1 MGRRQ
6 VAVGRERRRCWHGE
20 ACRGS
25 RNLPYGL
32 CHIGAQP
39 LPRRGRRRSNRGTR
53 PGRSRSSGRE
63 MMMRWLGLAT
73 VVVALGLVGTAT
85 AQEKKPE
92 PGKPEQAKPES
103 GQPDAGK
110 PQPVKPEVGKAEAK
124 PAEAG
129 AKPKKDKYVIG
140 FSQCTVKEPWRV
152 EFNKRL
158 KECAEKKF
166 PQVQLDMLDAD
177 DKTEKQVGD
186 VKSFIRR
193 GVDAILLSPKESAG
207 LAGVVKEATE
217 AGIPVVVLD
226 RDVTYQDYAAFVG
239 GDNKIIGRAAGKV
252 AVDMLGGPG
261 KAKGVIYEICGGL
274 ASTPGQERR
283 DGFHEIVDKE
293 SGIKVI
299 GGLDADWKK
308 DRAHSIMQDALKANK
323 EIDLVYAHN
332 DPMAHGAFQA
342 AKAAGRAEEI
352 KFIGIDALPDEG
364 QRWVK
369 SGELTATLLYPTPGE
384 AGLELAMKILAGEKV
399 EKRVTL
405 PTRVYT
411 KENVEEGGKEVG
423 K

>member
-1 MGRRQ
+1 M
-6 VAVGRERRRCWHGE
+6 
-20 ACRGS
+20 
-25 RNLPYGL
+25 
-32 CHIGAQP
+32 
-39 LPRRGRRRSNRGTR
+39 T
-53 PGRSRSSGRE
+53 
-63 MMMRWLGLAT
+63 RWLGLAT
-73 VVVALGLVGTAT
+73 VVLALGLVGTAA

-92 PGKPEQAKPES
+92 PGKPEQVKPEPAKPE
-103 GQPDAGK
+103 QVKPEPGK
-110 PQPVKPEVGKAEAK
+110 PQPVKPEAGKQEAGKPEAGKPEQVKPEVGKADAK
-124 PAEAG
+124 PAG
-129 AKPKKDKYVIG
+129 APTAPQAAPKPKKDKYVIG

-217 AGIPVVVLD
+217 AGIPVIVLD

-239 GDNKIIGRAAGKV
+239 GDNKVIGRAAGKV

-283 DGFHEIVDKE
+283 DGFHEVVDKE
-293 SGIKVI
+293 PGIKVL

-384 AGLELAMKILAGEKV
+384 AGLELAMKILVGEKV
-399 EKRVTL
+399 DKRVTL
-405 PTRVYT
+405 PTRVFT
-411 KENVEEGGKEVG
+411 KENVDKGGE
-423 K
+423 